1 MKLFSFIFA
10 KFFYILILNNT
21 EIFYSKLS
29 SNIDGII
36 DTEFINLNEIDLGRW
51 LEAEY
56 FVKYIKNYTK
66 DNKYN
71 LNNNNH
77 K

>member
-1 MKLFSFIFA
+1 MKLSSFIFA

-56 FVKYIKNYTK
+56 SVKYIKNYTK